1 MRPRAQGVWCCRMS
15 QAILHRSF
23 SLISC
28 LDNEGGI
35 KGELLNLDREAGS
48 EPYREAIARFAESL
62 IGEETSR

>member
-1 MRPRAQGVWCCRMS
+1 MS

-48 EPYREAIARFAESL
+48 EPYREAIARFAETL